1 MLKMMGLNFQKNRG
15 ACWSPRRICQEQNDL
30 SLKKNRKLVSKYL
43 RRVGRNAHLDLSLD
57 SQGFCYI
64 PFKKFL
70 IVVEVPEG
78 EATTVH
84 LHTMVFDLHSIRGAR
99 KENIKMTIEGLGCTL
114 FEQAGT
120 NLSLDGD
127 DVILSISTPI
137 SSLKCN
143 DMINLMEN
151 FMQTAIETN
160 RSLQAVI

>member
-1 MLKMMGLNFQKNRG
+1 MGLNLQKNHG
-15 ACWSPRRICQEQNDL
+15 AWSPRRLCQPESNS
-30 SLKKNRKLVSKYL
+30 SLKRNRKLISKYL
-43 RRVGRNAHLDLSLD
+43 RRVGRNSQLDLSLD

-64 PFKKFL
+64 PFRNFL

-84 LHTMVFDLHSIRGAR
+84 LHTMVFDLHNIHGQM
-99 KENIKMTIEGLGCTL
+99 KEKIKETVVQFGRIL

-137 SSLKCN
+137 SSLNCS
-143 DMINLMEN
+143 DMVDLMET
-151 FMQTAIETN
+151 FMKTAVETN
-160 RSLQAVI
+160 LGLHDVR